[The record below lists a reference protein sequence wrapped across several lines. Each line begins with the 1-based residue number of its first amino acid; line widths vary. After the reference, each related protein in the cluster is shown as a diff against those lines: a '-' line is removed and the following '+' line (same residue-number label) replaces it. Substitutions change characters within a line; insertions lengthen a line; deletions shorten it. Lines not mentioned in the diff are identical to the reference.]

1 MNPQVA
7 ARVAR
12 RRFSIARELG
22 HFVLSHRPISFRS
35 SSALPA
41 AVHIRIHL
49 AKSFISEMKN
59 SSLGVYYHK
68 TK

>member
-1 MNPQVA
+1 M
-7 ARVAR
+7 AR
-12 RRFSIARELG
+12 RRFSIAHELG

-49 AKSFISEMKN
+49 AKSFISEMKT
-59 SSLGVYYHK
+59 VH
-68 TK
+68 